1 LSESKLL
8 NEVAYTRYEAQTVI
22 LQKLPIVYAAVLI
35 VGAAAISMAVYRG
48 YRESQLLRAD
58 PDTVPGND
66 PLMQFAATRGA
77 ARFRVHCASCH
88 GASGKGDP
96 LRATPDLTDDD
107 WLFGTGTVSEIE
119 RVIAYGIRSN
129 HPKAWNLARMPGFA
143 RPHPSPADPKIL
155 PLSPGDIRDVVE
167 YLIHLQKGSADSA
180 AASRGERIYGG
191 AGGCFDCHTPDGR
204 GDAAIGAP
212 NLTDAVTLYGGSR
225 QALFDS
231 VADGRQGVCPA
242 WADQINAA
250 AVREI
255 ALFVYSLSHTSHR

>member
-1 LSESKLL
+1 MKPEI
-8 NEVAYTRYEAQTVI
+8 VI
-22 LQKLPIVYAAVLI
+22 LQKLPMVYAAVLI
-35 VGAAAISMAVYRG
+35 VLAAAVSMAVYRG

-58 PDTVPGND
+58 PETIPGNGR
-66 PLMQFAATRGA
+66 LMQFATAHGGA
-77 ARFRVHCASCH
+77 GFRSHCASCH

-107 WLFGTGTVSEIE
+107 WLFGTGRVSDIE

-167 YLIHLQKGSADSA
+167 YLIRLQKGSADSA

-191 AGGCFDCHTPDGR
+191 AGGCFDCHTADGR
-204 GDAAIGAP
+204 GDSAIGAP
-212 NLTDAVTLYGGSR
+212 NLTDAVTLYGDSR

-231 VADGRQGVCPA
+231 VADGRQGICPA
-242 WADQINAA
+242 WVGQIDAA

-255 ALFVYSLSHTSHR
+255 ALYVYTLSTHHIGDQ